1 MVKLLDVP
9 HLVQYVNSIGH
20 ETFFHR
26 MATCIED
33 DFKRWEAFDKMP
45 RIASHSDV
53 GVIELMPTDD
63 GTLYGFKYV
72 NGHPSNAQKGLQTV
86 TAYGMLADVQTGY
99 PLFISEMTLTTGFRT
114 GATSVMAAK
123 YLARRNST
131 SMALIGCGAQA
142 EFQALAF
149 KAGMGIQTLYI
160 YDIDPAAIDKFC
172 RNLEGMGFNIVKTT
186 SVAEAVEHANI
197 ITTVTADKKN
207 ATILTGDLV
216 KPGVHINGV
225 GGDCPGKTEIARD
238 ALLKC
243 NIFTEFTPQTRI
255 EGDIQQLAADHPVTE
270 LWEVITGE
278 APGRT
283 HDDEITFFD
292 SVGFAIEDFAA
303 LRYLYE
309 ALGNTEYVQDIQLLS
324 VPHNPKNLYGLLKG
338 DAQRTDYASAIETCT
353 RALNV

>member
-9 HLVQYVNSIGH
+9 NLIKYVNSIGH

-26 MATCIED
+26 MASCIEE
-33 DFKRWEAFDKMP
+33 DFKRWEQFDKMP
-45 RIASHSDV
+45 RVASHSDV

-86 TAYGMLADVQTGY
+86 TAYGMLADVATGY

-123 YLARRNST
+123 HLARKNST

-149 KAGMGIQTLYI
+149 KAGMGIETLYI
-160 YDIDPAAIDKFC
+160 YDIDEEAMKKFVQ
-172 RNLEGMGFNIVKTT
+172 NLEGMGFNIIKASSAV
-186 SVAEAVEHANI
+186 EAVDHADI

-207 ATILTGDLV
+207 ATILTDDMV
-216 KPGVHINGV
+216 KSGVHINGV
-225 GGDCPGKTEIARD
+225 GGDCPGKTEIAKNV
-238 ALLKC
+238 LLKST
-243 NIFTEFTPQTRI
+243 IFTEFTPQTRI
-255 EGDIQQLAADHPVTE
+255 EGDIQQLDEDYPVTE
-270 LWEVITGE
+270 LWEVITSKK
-278 APGRT
+278 PGRT
-283 HDDEITFFD
+283 REDEITFFD

-309 ALGNTEYVQDIQLLS
+309 ALGETDYVQGVQLLS

-338 DAQRTDYASAIETCT
+338 DPQRTDYHSSITPNIV
-353 RALNV
+353 NV